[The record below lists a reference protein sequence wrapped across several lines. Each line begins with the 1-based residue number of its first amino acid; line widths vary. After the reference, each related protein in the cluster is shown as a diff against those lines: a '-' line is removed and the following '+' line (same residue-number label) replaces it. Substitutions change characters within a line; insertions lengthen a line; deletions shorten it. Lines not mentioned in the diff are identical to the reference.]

1 VIINWWRR
9 DGQAIAVSGDYSAV
23 TSVIARAED
32 SSTIAFD
39 SAKAATRDWTAR
51 SSTARGSPRQTSWMR
66 ARASSE
72 RGCPCARRSEGGA
85 RHSRPSR
92 SLPSRSWH
100 SVGRERRRRFAP
112 GDPDLEGTDEVGL
125 KTGRV
130 CGRGPRSGLQ
140 SENHLLVDETR
151 RTVAKENYA
160 GKGKRC
166 GRDPRELAC
175 EVADGASCSR
185 GVRFPPA
192 TRLVFVALASG
203 WLAHAACTAPW
214 R

>member
-1 VIINWWRR
+1 MIINWWRR

-112 GDPDLEGTDEVGL
+112 GDPDLKEPTKSG
-125 KTGRV
+125 
-130 CGRGPRSGLQ
+130 SGLGA
-140 SENHLLVDETR
+140 SAGAGLAPVCSPRTISSLTR
-151 RTVAKENYA
+151 REGLLPRRTMQAKASDVAEIREN
-160 GKGKRC
+160 
-166 GRDPRELAC
+166 
-175 EVADGASCSR
+175 
-185 GVRFPPA
+185 
-192 TRLVFVALASG
+192 
-203 WLAHAACTAPW
+203 WHA